1 MKCVKCNS
9 PRIAF
14 NGRYLNGIQRYK
26 CNDCGKQFS
35 EATFRKFYRHRF
47 PAQII
52 TIAIFFHFFIPA
64 RIVQIFIFFLFRCY
78 VSKNTICEW
87 TKKTLE
93 DMPELKFVRDKCNLL
108 IRHTDE
114 KQIKIKRKKA
124 WWWNSTDHAG
134 NPLNSCIS
142 RTRHGFVAFNFMRKH
157 KKLYGSPLIMITDK
171 LQAYIKSVKKLGKKC
186 KHITR
191 GIKEEVEYFGGK
203 SKPLLL
209 SNLQVERFHSKIDA
223 YINMK
228 FRGSFESLE
237 SADRWRKAFMFI
249 TYLQEMFALQKS
261 FGTFFTVSDRHTK
274 LRELTVSV

>member
-1 MKCVKCNS
+1 MKCVQCDS
-9 PRIAF
+9 EHTSF
-14 NGRYLNGIQRYK
+14 NGRYPNGVQRYK
-26 CNDCGKQFS
+26 CCDCGKQFS

-47 PAQII
+47 PQQII
-52 TIAIFFHFFIPA
+52 LVAIFFHLFIPA
-64 RIVQIFIFFLFRCY
+64 RIVQIFLFFLFRCY
-78 VSKNTICEW
+78 VSKKTICKW

-93 DMPELKFVRDKCNLL
+93 DMPELRFVRDKSNML

-114 KQIKIKRKKA
+114 KQIKIKREKA

-142 RTRHGFVAFNFMRKH
+142 QHREGLVASNFMKKH
-157 KKLYGSPLIMITDK
+157 RKLYGSPSIMITDK
-171 LQAYIKSVKKLGKKC
+171 LQAYIKSVKHLGKKC

-228 FRGSFESLE
+228 FRGNFESIE
-237 SADRWRKAFMFI
+237 SADRWRKAFMFT
-249 TYLQEMFALQKS
+249 TYLQEMFALQRS
-261 FGTFFTVSDRHTK
+261 FGTISTVLDRHTNIA
-274 LRELTVSV
+274 ELTVPA